1 VEINSDFMTAT
12 DSIGDWMKNVFSYAH
27 KSLENGIVGVRLIKI
42 EAIMVKITAVCPP
55 LDKELI

>member
-1 VEINSDFMTAT
+1 MTAT
-12 DSIGDWMKNVFSYAH
+12 DSIGDWMQNVFSYAH